1 MHVVTV
7 AFQVKADR
15 LDDFLREMRQNAKS
29 SLELEAGCRY
39 FDVCV
44 SPKDGRKVFLY
55 ELYHDREAFDRHL
68 ASEHFLS
75 FNQLTADWIESRVV
89 QEYIRR

>member
-1 MHVVTV
+1 MYVVTV

-15 LDDFLREMRQNAKS
+15 LDAFLREMHQNAKS

-55 ELYHDREAFDRHL
+55 ELYDDREAFDCHL
-68 ASEHFLS
+68 ASEHFRL
-75 FNQLTADWIESRVV
+75 FNQLTADCIESKDV
-89 QEYIRR
+89 QEYVRR

>member
-1 MHVVTV
+1 M
-7 AFQVKADR
+7 KAVR
-15 LDDFLREMRQNAKS
+15 LDDFIREMRQNAKS
-29 SLELEAGCRY
+29 SLQLEAGCRY

-44 SPKDGRKVFLY
+44 TQKDGRKVFLY
-55 ELYHDREAFDRHL
+55 ELYDDREAFDRHL

-75 FNQLTADWIESRVV
+75 FNQLTAHWIESRDV